1 MFFGLVTLFVA
12 LSISAVAAYYS
23 IVGLMAI
30 FSAAAFSIAVMGVV
44 LEIGKLV
51 TASWLYQNWKTVP
64 KVLKYYL
71 TSAVVILMF
80 ITSMGIFGYLSK
92 SHIDAGTNTSQVT
105 VKLDR
110 VNSRI
115 ASEQK
120 VIDRAER
127 QLENLD
133 KALERYVE
141 LGAVSKGLDRRISQ
155 EEERLKLTN
164 MVNKSQDKIDEYLDQ
179 KSEYELEIKN
189 FEVEVGPL
197 KYISALL
204 YGDDALTF
212 LENAVRWVI
221 LILVF
226 VFDPLAVLLVVAA
239 NITIRDVL
247 NKRKRIK
254 YLSKKNQ
261 SVMVLQERLQKL
273 KMVLLW
279 SITNRREN
287 YAIYT
292 SNKGNYYIINH
303 RNSVTH
309 F

>member
-120 VIDRAER
+120 TIDRAER

-155 EEERLKLTN
+155 EEERIKLTN
-164 MVNKSQDKIDEYLDQ
+164 MVNKSQDKIDVYLDE

-204 YGDDALTF
+204 YGDNALTF

-254 YLSKKNQ
+254 EKLLRKQRKNKIL
-261 SVMVLQERLQKL
+261 VKEEPIGDGTARK
-273 KMVLLW
+273 
-279 SITNRREN
+279 ITKTKNGVTME
-287 YAIYT
+287 
-292 SNKGNYYIINH
+292 YYE
-303 RNSVTH
+303 
-309 F
+309 

>member
-23 IVGLMAI
+23 IVCLMAI

-141 LGAVSKGLDRRISQ
+141 LGAVSKGLDRRESQ

-164 MVNKSQDKIDEYLDQ
+164 MVNKSQEKIDEYLDQ

-254 YLSKKNQ
+254 DKLLRKQRKNKIL
-261 SVMVLQERLQKL
+261 VKEEPIGDGTARK
-273 KMVLLW
+273 
-279 SITNRREN
+279 ITKTKNGVTME
-287 YAIYT
+287 
-292 SNKGNYYIINH
+292 YYE
-303 RNSVTH
+303 
-309 F
+309 

>member
-1 MFFGLVTLFVA
+1 MFLAVVTLFIA

-64 KVLKYYL
+64 KILKYYL

-92 SHIDAGTNTSQVT
+92 SHIDAGTNTSQIT

-120 VIDRAER
+120 TIDRAER
-127 QLENLD
+127 QLVNLD

-141 LGAVSKGLDRRISQ
+141 LGAVSKGLDRRESQ
-155 EEERLKLTN
+155 EEERTKLTD
-164 MVNKSQDKIDEYLDQ
+164 MVNKSQEKIDEYLDE

-197 KYISALL
+197 KYISALI

-239 NITIRDVL
+239 NISINDY
-247 NKRKRIK
+247 NNQKRRER
-254 YLSKKNQ
+254 LRNFKKNTKNKIL
-261 SVMVLQERLQKL
+261 VKEEPIGDGTAK
-273 KMVLLW
+273 K
-279 SITNRREN
+279 ITKTKNGVTME
-287 YAIYT
+287 
-292 SNKGNYYIINH
+292 YYE
-303 RNSVTH
+303 
-309 F
+309 

>member
-51 TASWLYQNWKTVP
+51 TASWLYQNWKSVP

-141 LGAVSKGLDRRISQ
+141 LGAVSKGLDRRESQ

-247 NKRKRIK
+247 NKRKRIRDK
-254 YLSKKNQ
+254 LLRKQRKNKIL
-261 SVMVLQERLQKL
+261 VKEEPIGDGTARK
-273 KMVLLW
+273 
-279 SITNRREN
+279 ITKTKNGVTME
-287 YAIYT
+287 
-292 SNKGNYYIINH
+292 YYE
-303 RNSVTH
+303 
-309 F
+309 

>member
-1 MFFGLVTLFVA
+1 MFFGLVTLIVA

-247 NKRKRIK
+247 NKRKRIREK
-254 YLSKKNQ
+254 LLRKQRKNKIL
-261 SVMVLQERLQKL
+261 VKEEPIGDGTARK
-273 KMVLLW
+273 
-279 SITNRREN
+279 ITKTKNGVTME
-287 YAIYT
+287 
-292 SNKGNYYIINH
+292 YYE
-303 RNSVTH
+303 
-309 F
+309 

>member
-1 MFFGLVTLFVA
+1 MFFGLVTLIVA

-51 TASWLYQNWKTVP
+51 TASWLYQNWKSVP

-141 LGAVSKGLDRRISQ
+141 LGAVSKGLDRRESQ

-254 YLSKKNQ
+254 DKLLRKQRKNKIL
-261 SVMVLQERLQKL
+261 VKTEPIGDGTARK
-273 KMVLLW
+273 
-279 SITNRREN
+279 ITKTKNGVTME
-287 YAIYT
+287 
-292 SNKGNYYIINH
+292 YYE
-303 RNSVTH
+303 
-309 F
+309 

>member
-51 TASWLYQNWKTVP
+51 TASWLYQNWKSVP

-247 NKRKRIK
+247 NKRKRIRDK
-254 YLSKKNQ
+254 LLRKQRKNKIL
-261 SVMVLQERLQKL
+261 VKEEPIGDGTARK
-273 KMVLLW
+273 
-279 SITNRREN
+279 ITKTKNGVTME
-287 YAIYT
+287 
-292 SNKGNYYIINH
+292 YYE
-303 RNSVTH
+303 
-309 F
+309 

>member
-1 MFFGLVTLFVA
+1 MFFGLVTLIVA

-254 YLSKKNQ
+254 DKLLRKQRKNKIL
-261 SVMVLQERLQKL
+261 VKEEPIGDGTARK
-273 KMVLLW
+273 
-279 SITNRREN
+279 ITKTKNGVTME
-287 YAIYT
+287 
-292 SNKGNYYIINH
+292 YYE
-303 RNSVTH
+303 
-309 F
+309 

>member
-1 MFFGLVTLFVA
+1 MFFGLVTLIVA

-141 LGAVSKGLDRRISQ
+141 LGAVSKGLDRRESQ

-164 MVNKSQDKIDEYLDQ
+164 MVNKSQDKIDEYLDE
-179 KSEYELEIKN
+179 KSEYQLEIKN

-247 NKRKRIK
+247 NKRKRIREK
-254 YLSKKNQ
+254 LLRKQRKNKIL
-261 SVMVLQERLQKL
+261 VKEEPIGDGTARK
-273 KMVLLW
+273 
-279 SITNRREN
+279 ITKTKNGVTME
-287 YAIYT
+287 
-292 SNKGNYYIINH
+292 YYE
-303 RNSVTH
+303 
-309 F
+309 

>member
-127 QLENLD
+127 QLENLG

-141 LGAVSKGLDRRISQ
+141 LGAVSKGLDRRESQ

-254 YLSKKNQ
+254 DKLLRKQRKNKIL
-261 SVMVLQERLQKL
+261 VKEEPIGDGTARK
-273 KMVLLW
+273 
-279 SITNRREN
+279 ITKTKNGVTME
-287 YAIYT
+287 
-292 SNKGNYYIINH
+292 YYE
-303 RNSVTH
+303 
-309 F
+309 

>member
-164 MVNKSQDKIDEYLDQ
+164 MVNKSQEKIDEYLDQ

-254 YLSKKNQ
+254 DKLLRKQRKNKIF
-261 SVMVLQERLQKL
+261 VKEEPIGDGTARK
-273 KMVLLW
+273 
-279 SITNRREN
+279 ITKTKNGVTME
-287 YAIYT
+287 
-292 SNKGNYYIINH
+292 YYE
-303 RNSVTH
+303 
-309 F
+309 

>member
-226 VFDPLAVLLVVAA
+226 VFDTLAVLLVVAA

-254 YLSKKNQ
+254 DKLLRKQRKNKIL
-261 SVMVLQERLQKL
+261 VKEEPIGDGTARK
-273 KMVLLW
+273 
-279 SITNRREN
+279 ITKTKNGVTME
-287 YAIYT
+287 
-292 SNKGNYYIINH
+292 YYE
-303 RNSVTH
+303 
-309 F
+309 

>member
-30 FSAAAFSIAVMGVV
+30 FSAAAFSIA
-44 LEIGKLV
+44 EIGKLV
-51 TASWLYQNWKTVP
+51 SASWLYQNWKTVP

-164 MVNKSQDKIDEYLDQ
+164 MVNKSQEKIDEYLDE
-179 KSEYELEIKN
+179 KSDYELEIKN

-254 YLSKKNQ
+254 DKLLRKQRKNKIL
-261 SVMVLQERLQKL
+261 VKEEPIGDGTARK
-273 KMVLLW
+273 
-279 SITNRREN
+279 ITKTKNGVTME
-287 YAIYT
+287 
-292 SNKGNYYIINH
+292 YYE
-303 RNSVTH
+303 
-309 F
+309 

>member
-1 MFFGLVTLFVA
+1 MFLAVITLFIA

-92 SHIDAGTNTSQVT
+92 SHIDAGTNTSQIT

-120 VIDRAER
+120 IIDRAER
-127 QLENLD
+127 QLVNLD

-141 LGAVSKGLDRRISQ
+141 LGAVSKGLDRRESQ
-155 EEERLKLTN
+155 EEERTKLTN
-164 MVNKSQDKIDEYLDQ
+164 MVNKSQEQIDLYLDE

-197 KYISALL
+197 KYISALI

-239 NITIRDVL
+239 NISINDY
-247 NKRKRIK
+247 NNQKRRER
-254 YLSKKNQ
+254 LRNFKKNTKNKIL
-261 SVMVLQERLQKL
+261 VKEEPIGDGTAK
-273 KMVLLW
+273 K
-279 SITNRREN
+279 ITKTKNGVTME
-287 YAIYT
+287 
-292 SNKGNYYIINH
+292 YYE
-303 RNSVTH
+303 
-309 F
+309 

>member
-141 LGAVSKGLDRRISQ
+141 LGAVSKGLDRRESQ

-247 NKRKRIK
+247 NKRKRIREK
-254 YLSKKNQ
+254 LLRKQRKNKIL
-261 SVMVLQERLQKL
+261 VKTEPIGDGTARK
-273 KMVLLW
+273 
-279 SITNRREN
+279 ITKTKNGVTME
-287 YAIYT
+287 
-292 SNKGNYYIINH
+292 YYE
-303 RNSVTH
+303 
-309 F
+309 